1 MSTFYISFGQVHR
14 HVVNDVVLDKD
25 VLLRIEAPSEG
36 EARQRVFDTIG
47 NKWFTSYD
55 EASVDFEYF
64 PGGAVEVPGL
74 TEVAS
79 NDH

>member
-14 HVVNDVVLDKD
+14 HVINDVVLDKD

-55 EASVDFEYF
+55 EETVEFEYF
-64 PGGAVEVPGL
+64 PGGAVEVSGI
-74 TEVAS
+74 TEVA
-79 NDH
+79 NNE